1 MDASPENPRIRIL
14 VVDDHPVVRRL
25 LCRILQGE
33 PDFTVIGEAVTGAEA
48 LVKAQE
54 LQPDIILLDI
64 SLSDVDGLTIAKKLM
79 DIAPEGQIL
88 VVSDYN
94 EGEIEKA
101 FSGGVRGYLLKS
113 DSATE
118 LVTAV
123 RTVYRKQRYLSMKL
137 RRK

>member
-33 PDFTVIGEAVTGAEA
+33 PDFTLIGEAASGAEA

-64 SLSDVDGLTIAKKLM
+64 SLPDVNGLTMAGKLREV
-79 DIAPEGQIL
+79 APAVEIL

-94 EGEIEKA
+94 AGEIEQL

-118 LVTAV
+118 LVTAI
-123 RTVYRKQRYLSMKL
+123 RTVNKKERYLSIKL
-137 RRK
+137 RK